1 MLLIKRILPQGA
13 LSIVLLM
20 APIVAHAEIE
30 FKLPRSTDSVEFL
43 LGFGHGYDDTAF
55 LGEKSLSEPSI
66 AIAILTENFY
76 LDVHQVSYKL
86 RPTKDLAL
94 KVFGNSDSLPVEE
107 YIPSEF
113 NIKSGDSF
121 DVGISI
127 EKQFDSLRIG
137 LLSAVDVTGI
147 HDGYK
152 LELST
157 GFDSITDNIRA
168 GVTIGA
174 RYEDQ
179 KRSNYYYGVALEEAS
194 SSLAAYDVQ
203 GEWTAFSEAMY
214 FHEVSHGIAF
224 VASTSISS
232 LGESAKKSSRTKN
245 DTDIADFETFVAI
258 VWQFPVL

>member
-1 MLLIKRILPQGA
+1 MLLIKKILPQRA

-43 LGFGHGYDDTAF
+43 LGFGHGYDETAF
-55 LGEKSLSEPSI
+55 RGEKSLSEPSI

-86 RPTKDLAL
+86 MPTKDFTL
-94 KVFGNSDSLPVEE
+94 KVFGNSDALPVEE
-107 YIPSEF
+107 DIPSEL

-121 DVGISI
+121 DVGMSI
-127 EKQFDSLRIG
+127 EKQFDRLRIG
-137 LLSAVDVTGI
+137 LFSAVDVTGT

-152 LELST
+152 FELST
-157 GFDSITDNIRA
+157 GFDKVSDNIRS
-168 GVTIGA
+168 GMTIGA

-179 KRSNYYYGVALEEAS
+179 KRSNYYYGVAPKEGSAN
-194 SSLAAYDVQ
+194 LAAYEVQ
-203 GEWTAFSEAMY
+203 GEWTAFAEAMY
-214 FHEVSHGIAF
+214 LHEISHGIAF
-224 VASTSISS
+224 VANTSISS
-232 LGESAKKSSRTKN
+232 LGKSAKKSSRTKN
-245 DTDIADFETFVAI
+245 DTDIADFETFVAL